1 MQNNNKE
8 LLDKVATLQQ
18 DTDDKVKSL
27 FNLKSLF
34 YIILAVMIGVI
45 AALGIVFLII
55 YYLQ

>member
-1 MQNNNKE
+1 MQNNKE

-27 FNLKSLF
+27 FNLRSLL
-34 YIILAVMIGVI
+34 YIILAVVIGVI
-45 AALGIVFLII
+45 VALGIVFLII